1 MTSFSVRQGIYDSA
15 DDLRNLR
22 EVAQHIE
29 IIRESL
35 NSFYGVLQAL
45 RHDEDLERL
54 DDIVNSLDNL
64 EDAISKFLLL
74 RSAGHVEYV
83 VKNMVKDAVKHY
95 VLRDSSQE
103 SEYFT
108 KLLNSALADNQVV
121 NPSWGNIVKHISQY
135 DKDWKEAI
143 DDRIDEDAKEN
154 LNRITKIRNSV
165 AHGGSQN
172 VSRVKAIEDSE
183 FAEEFANIVVDVIS
197 PKG

>member
-1 MTSFSVRQGIYDSA
+1 MASFLVRQDIYDSA

-74 RSAGHVEYV
+74 RSAGHIEYV

-95 VLRDSSQE
+95 VLKDGSQE

-108 KLLNSALADNQVV
+108 RLLNSALADNLVV
-121 NPSWGNIVKHISQY
+121 NPSWSNIAKHISRY
-135 DKDWKEAI
+135 DENWKKMI
-143 DDRIDEDAKEN
+143 NDRIDNDTKGN
-154 LNRITKIRNSV
+154 LDRITTIRNSV

-172 VSRVKAIEDSE
+172 ITRAKAIEYSE
-183 FAEEFANIVVDVIS
+183 FAENFANIIVEVVS
-197 PKG
+197 PEG